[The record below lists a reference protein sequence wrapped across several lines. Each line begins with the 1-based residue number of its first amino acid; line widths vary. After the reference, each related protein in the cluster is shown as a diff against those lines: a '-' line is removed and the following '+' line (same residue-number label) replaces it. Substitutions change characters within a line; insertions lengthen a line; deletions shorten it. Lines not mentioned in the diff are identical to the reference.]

1 MEIETFKEGCEQA
14 KTGAMSGVVPFKD
27 IALLLDGKVFSNEN
41 LEGIKKRLNVCGN
54 SDLIDRLFKENQV
67 LDREWFI
74 ENEQLDHRDN
84 SLNKMGA
91 ECSSFIRWVWGEN
104 FDQVYIL
111 NIVTMT
117 LNGNHIATF
126 YNID

>member
-1 MEIETFKEGCEQA
+1 MGIETFKEGCEQA
-14 KTGAMSGVVPFKD
+14 KTGAMAGSVPFKD

-41 LEGIKKRLNVCGN
+41 LNSIKKRLDVCGN
-54 SDLIDRLFKENQV
+54 SDLIDRLFRDDQV

-84 SLNKMGA
+84 SLNKMSA

-117 LNGNHIATF
+117 LNGNQIATF